1 MPKKPKSDKTAK
13 KAPKKAK
20 KPARASYKGVTKT
33 LRTTLTHTPLTIT
46 QMMAGLALTED
57 AIFYA
62 LRRLGKSKKGDLR
75 SGMVK
80 GLPCWWWEPDPAQ
93 AEAAPPAGK
102 SDRPGKPAK
111 SGKAAKA
118 GKK

>member
-1 MPKKPKSDKTAK
+1 MPKKPKPDKNDKRAG
-13 KAPKKAK
+13 

-33 LRTTLTHTPLTIT
+33 LRAALTHTPLTIT
-46 QMMAGLALTED
+46 QMMAGLALPED

-80 GLPCWWWEPDPAQ
+80 GLPCWWWEPGSAQ
-93 AEAAPPAGK
+93 SEPAPPAGK
-102 SDRPGKPAK
+102 SDKPGKPAKPAK
-111 SGKAAKA
+111 SGKA

>member
-1 MPKKPKSDKTAK
+1 MPKKPKSAK
-13 KAPKKAK
+13 SAKNAPKKTG

-33 LRTTLTHTPLTIT
+33 LRASLTQTPLTIT
-46 QMMAGLALTED
+46 QMMAGLSVGED

-80 GLPCWWWEPDPAQ
+80 GLPCWWWEPDLAQ
-93 AEAAPPAGK
+93 LEAAPSA
-102 SDRPGKPAK
+102 GKPAK
-111 SGKAAKA
+111 PVKAGKSGKA

>member
-1 MPKKPKSDKTAK
+1 M
-13 KAPKKAK
+13 PKKAK
-20 KPARASYKGVTKT
+20 KSNKNPKAAEKAPAAPKASYKGVTKT
-33 LRTTLTHTPLTIT
+33 LRAALTHTPLTIT
-46 QMMAGLALTED
+46 QMMTDLAVPED

-80 GLPCWWWEPDPAQ
+80 GLPCWWWEPHPPQPD
-93 AEAAPPAGK
+93 AAPSRGK
-102 SDRPGKPAK
+102 PGKA
-111 SGKAAKA
+111 GKA